1 MAHPGIIYLDDMPRI
16 RRKSNTFGILG
27 CIFSILGIFTF
38 GLASPIGLGLSML
51 GMAQRPRGAATFG
64 AVVGAMGTAFLLLWG
79 GTLVAGV
86 SAANHAAKVHQTEQS
101 LSAAVA
107 TIESYKIDHE
117 RLPEDID
124 GNKLLIRAEIKDAWG
139 QSLRFDPTGGSDYL
153 VRSAGPDAEF
163 DTGDDLTRS

>member
-1 MAHPGIIYLDDMPRI
+1 MAHPGIIYLDDMPRT
-16 RRKSNTFGILG
+16 RRKSNAFGILG
-27 CIFSILGIFTF
+27 CLFSILGIFTF
-38 GLASPIGLGLSML
+38 GLASPIGLGLSMI
-51 GMAQRPRGAATFG
+51 GMTGRPRGAATFG

-86 SAANHAAKVHQTEQS
+86 SAANHASNLHKTEKS

-107 TIESYKIDHE
+107 TIEQYKRDHK

-124 GNKLLIRAEIKDAWG
+124 GNKLLIRAEVNDAWG
-139 QSLRFDPTGGSDYL
+139 TSLRFDPTDGNGYL
-153 VRSAGPDAEF
+153 VRSAGPDGQF